1 MEHLK
6 TLFPHDLLRISPTR
20 YVSSPGAIK
29 DLGTYGLE
37 YGRRALILH
46 DGDLPRW
53 ILEAAAKPLEKEEIV
68 YKFKVFGSFSSEE
81 AVGECEGA
89 ARSMQAEF
97 LIGLGGGRCL
107 DTAKFVAER
116 TKLPLITVPTSSAT
130 CAGWAALAN
139 YYDEKGVYQFGHV
152 PAKGP
157 DLLLLDLELAA
168 SAPPRYLA
176 AGMIDAA
183 AKWYESAVT
192 RRPTEDVASATA
204 LKVAGEIKELFF
216 EKGVEAYTD
225 SVNKKLSAAHCQM
238 MESNILQAGLVGG
251 LGGIKIRTAA
261 AHALHHAMTR
271 ILTTTPYIHGEK
283 VAFGILAQ
291 LVMTHRPDAEMK
303 ELLEIYKKLNLPRTL
318 AQVGLSADRPEELKI
333 IADYACNPKSAIHK
347 MVVTVGPEEVF
358 QSLIEADRI
367 GKTL

>member
-6 TLFPHDLLRISPTR
+6 TLFPHDLLRISPAR

-37 YGRRALILH
+37 YGRRVLLLH
-46 DGDLPRW
+46 DGDLPHS
-53 ILEAAAKPLEKEEIV
+53 ILEAVAKPLEKEEIA
-68 YKFKVFGSFSSEE
+68 YKFKVFGTFSSEA
-81 AVGECEGA
+81 AVADCEGV
-89 ARSMQAEF
+89 ARAMKADF
-97 LIGLGGGRCL
+97 LIGLGGGRCF

-130 CAGWAALAN
+130 CAAWAALAN
-139 YYDEKGVYQFGHV
+139 YYDDSGVYQFGHV
-152 PAKGP
+152 PPKCP
-157 DLLLLDLELAA
+157 DLLLLDLELSA

-204 LKVAGEIKELFF
+204 LKVAAEIKALFF
-216 EKGVEAYTD
+216 EKGVEAYAD
-225 SVNKKLSAAHCQM
+225 SVNKKFSTAHFQM
-238 MESNILQAGLVGG
+238 IESNILQAGLVGG
-251 LGGIKIRTAA
+251 LGGVKIRTAA

-271 ILTTTPYIHGEK
+271 IRTTTPYIHGEK

-291 LVMTHRPDAEMK
+291 MVMTHRPDSEIK
-303 ELLEIYKKLNLPRTL
+303 ELLKMYQKLNLPRTL
-318 AQVGLSADRPEELKI
+318 EQVGLSAERPEELRI

-347 MVVTVGPEEVF
+347 MVVKVGPEEVF
-358 QSLIEADRI
+358 RALLEVDKI
-367 GKTL
+367 GR